1 MIQIISVDFG
11 MPHFKFVVARGRLEL
26 KIGISDIITN
36 PSSYS
41 FSNRRIFHNLEYLAL
56 ELHNII
62 LFKTLINEFT
72 GKFGRPRDSASVADA
87 LVVFIIKCDE

>member
-1 MIQIISVDFG
+1 MIQTISVDFG

-41 FSNRRIFHNLEYLAL
+41 FSNRRRIFHNLEYLAL

-72 GKFGRPRDSASVADA
+72 GNFGWPRDSALVPDA
-87 LVVFIIKCDE
+87 FVLY